1 MPDRPAS
8 RPPLLRTLGLLM
20 AAALLLAAC
29 ATNPDVRAGGS
40 AEGRAA
46 RGGVGIGWPL

>member
-8 RPPLLRTLGLLM
+8 RPSLLRTLGLLL

-29 ATNPDVRAGGS
+29 ATNPGVRAGGS
-40 AEGRAA
+40 ADGRAT
-46 RGGVGIGWPL
+46 RGTVGIGWPL